1 MWPVDEAA
9 EEGCLVLAMT
19 EGGVE
24 EGATELRLEG
34 IVVVVWWSGQ
44 EGEVPGLIVV

>member
-1 MWPVDEAA
+1 VWPVDEAA

-19 EGGVE
+19 EGGVA

-34 IVVVVWWSGQ
+34 IVVVDVVVWSMRVW
-44 EGEVPGLIVV
+44 